1 MAELKRNFSGADG
14 AKMNKDLDERI
25 IPPGQYRD
33 ALNIEIATSEG
44 SNAGTVQN
52 IKGNTKRSAMASGI
66 DSYAIPSTSTCV
78 GSVASLNADKVYYFV
93 AAGGKNSNSTI
104 ATAEPSIKKDYIME
118 YDPVLEKHKYVF
130 VDIYQVNTTPTL
142 QYLAIEGD
150 AFLYLP
156 TTASNVIE
164 VDGVSEDAYYNTTG
178 IRVGMS
184 FTDDH
189 AYTLADGIK
198 VTGIQLVSVDAISFP
213 VWKVSFNKSVYDYLD
228 LNNGL
233 SVSFHAPERVLNFNK
248 NNIITGINIL
258 DDFIFWTD
266 NETEPKKI
274 NITRSIAGTGGLSL
288 LNFEV
293 DNGTVY
299 DDTIFEGDRDLFHTR
314 LVKGDGTDLVVAT
327 KSSMTKPVWVEEK
340 HVTVIKKGPTQPL
353 ELKLHSTTAPRIN
366 SEGEANPTFGFITE
380 LDLFPD
386 ILVGSSYSPGD
397 TIQNVTFET
406 PMDFRVGD
414 ILRLAAG
421 DLADSSFIFLD
432 DYSLRIQILADSE
445 GPQNN
450 PNINQ
455 QSFNVVVLS
464 IGSNINA
471 TQTSFKAVLEKS
483 DSLFEFKFP
492 RFSYRYKYQDNEY
505 STFAPWSQVAF
516 LADTFNF
523 SASKGYNLGMVNQL
537 RSLEIKGYHAGE
549 ARMPQDVVEIDIL
562 YKETNNPTVYIVK
575 TITAADTNFGSWPTA
590 GIFDGPHEHRGSLI
604 VTTDM
609 VHKVVESNQLLRPW
623 DNVPR
628 VALAQDV
635 SANRLVYGNYLQ
647 NYSVPIQPFINVGHE
662 ARETADA
669 TNIVPPSV
677 KSMRDYSLGVVFSD
691 GYGRETPV
699 LFNSDSNNAVKI
711 PKVGASL
718 KNRLKASLDV
728 STVIPPWAKYFSYYV
743 KDPTS
748 EYYNLVLDR
757 WYRAED
763 NFLWLSFPSS
773 ERNKVDEETFISLKK
788 INGGEAADTGVGK
801 YKIISIENEAPDYIK
816 TKIVPFGRIFD
827 DSNYLGNGTEGYPV
841 QNTTFFTLPTTQC
854 AAIFGTEFNGNNVTN
869 KSVRFSG
876 DGLRSMSYDISKIQ
890 VSPELYT
897 FSLDGRFG
905 ADIAFATNYTGLISD
920 AISDIVIDFFD
931 KVIDNKPEYDGR
943 FFVKVNKDADL
954 ESSLANLTTTTIE
967 EVEVTNSHG
976 FRYINNNGYDY
987 WTEDNTGGLMPDAPV
1002 MNLNGGIASENRHLH
1017 PTEYAYHNTNGGD
1030 VSYYWGGG
1038 DGVDDMTASPLTAL
1052 IMDDPIEAINNQ
1064 FVNWD
1069 HAWDF
1074 WQSVYDTADF
1084 FIDGATAYSWCAYNP
1099 GYAYG
1104 SGSVFDDIS
1113 VTDSQVGTLTTYSWS
1128 GFNTAT
1134 GGVVTNHSMYMTET
1148 EDPGSDAADTNFL
1161 WKSPPFGGN
1170 AYMAANMKWNKGLPS
1185 RAIRDTVVSQGGIT
1199 VDASYMDFSYV
1210 GVHHAPPSDGTGNFE
1225 GYAGQN
1231 VGGVQ
1236 QPQAFAHWL
1245 SPAGTDM
1252 GSEAPEDRNEA
1263 LEFSQTL
1270 TTPGTKFRFQND
1282 PDKTIYTVLD
1292 YTYTT
1297 EGYANDDYWKN
1308 GTVASIGA
1316 WGIRNFMPS
1325 SAVQGANAPFRVQND
1340 ARCLRQRWSI
1350 VTVPRIGSGLNGYN
1364 PITGTR
1370 PANDVNPGPEHG
1382 DDSYRRALHHDG
1394 TNRDIVEI
1402 IQAFNVDGSTFVPNG
1417 AIFETIPKES
1427 ADIDIYYQAGGLVP
1441 LQLNDKTNEE
1451 YLPLGTTFKVPYRL
1465 FLTSPYITHSTHTIT
1480 EWTDAETIR
1489 FTPALP
1495 NNIVSSDGSIAYA
1508 VDGVQLD
1515 ADIWGS
1521 GDEIVFTKRGNYSLT
1536 ARMRD
1541 AISTVSAYGSVST
1554 DGGDTWT
1561 PQDEPIDTI
1570 RLHGAQQANDV
1581 TVPDIYKLY
1590 SQTHYLDWSNCWAFG
1605 NGVESDR
1612 IRDDFNAP
1620 QMDSGVKASSVLET
1634 KIKEERRKHG
1644 LIWSGIYNSTAGVN
1658 DTNQFIAA
1666 EKITK
1671 DVNPIYGSIQKLYN
1685 RDTNLIVFCE
1695 DKILRAVTNKDALYN
1710 ADGNPQ
1716 LVASNAVIGDIQAY
1730 QGDYGISTNPESFVA
1745 TPYQIYFTDVVRGQ
1759 VLRLTTEGIVS
1770 ISDKGM
1776 SNYFADICS
1785 SDVWRMIGTSDERK
1799 KEYNLSILKKIS
1811 TGDVN
1816 YLSDATVSYSEYSKG
1831 WVSFKSFVPQ
1841 GGLSINNKYF
1851 TFYNGHIW
1859 EHHTNNLHNNFY
1871 GIQSESSITAVLNDS
1886 PESMKNFVTINYE
1899 GSQARVTK
1907 FDDLDNVKMLNGEW
1921 TTDYGITDTD
1931 ITTDG
1936 EYFNLEAVDGWYV
1949 DSITTNKQTCGNIEF
1964 KDKEGKWF
1972 GYPSGETSD
1981 EIDVEEFTVQGLG
1994 DATITHGTP
2003 GAGESI
2009 VITII

>member
-1 MAELKRNFSGADG
+1 MAELKRNFSGVDG

-198 VTGIQLVSVDAISFP
+198 VTGIQLVSGVSSYP

-366 SEGEANPTFGFITE
+366 SEGEANPTFGFITD

-397 TIQNVTFET
+397 TIQNVTFES

-421 DLADSSFIFLD
+421 DSADSSFIFLD

-575 TITAADTNFGSWPTA
+575 TITAADTNFGSWPTI
-590 GIFDGPHEHRGSLI
+590 GMLDGPHEHRGSI
-604 VTTDM
+604 VITTDM
-609 VHKVVESNQLLRPW
+609 IHEVVESNQLLRPW

-647 NYSVPIQPFINVGHE
+647 NYSVPIQPFINVGHQ

-691 GYGRETPV
+691 EYGRETPV

-718 KNRLKASLDV
+718 KNRLKASLNV

-743 KDPTS
+743 KDPTP

-763 NFLWLSFPSS
+763 DFLWLSFPSS
-773 ERNKVDEETFISLKK
+773 ERNKVDGETFISLKK
-788 INGGEAADTGVGK
+788 RNGEETPATGVGK
-801 YKIISIENEAPDYIK
+801 YKIISIENEAPDYVK
-816 TKIVPFGRIFD
+816 TKRVPFGRIFD
-827 DSNYLGNGTEGYPV
+827 DANYLGNETEGYPV
-841 QNTTFFTLPTTQC
+841 QNTTFFTLPAIQC
-854 AAIFGTEFNGNNVTN
+854 AAIFGADFTGNNVTN
-869 KSVRFSG
+869 KSVRFSSG
-876 DGLRSMSYDISKIQ
+876 GIVSKSYDISKIVVGQ
-890 VSPELYT
+890 DLYT

-905 ADIAFATNYTGLISD
+905 ADIAFATNYTGVISD
-920 AISDIVIDFFD
+920 AIDDILIEFFEATTE
-931 KVIDNKPEYDGR
+931 NKPEFDGR

-954 ESSLANLTTTTIE
+954 ESGLANLTASTEQET
-967 EVEVTNSHG
+967 VVTHSHG
-976 FRYINNNGYDY
+976 FRYINNNGYNY
-987 WTEDNTGGLMPDAPV
+987 WAQANTGGLMPDAPV
-1002 MNLNGGIASENRHLH
+1002 SISEGIGDENRHMH
-1017 PTEYAYHNTNGGD
+1017 PTEYAYHNTNDGD

-1038 DGVDDMTASPLTAL
+1038 SSITDMTASAGTAL
-1052 IMDDPIEAINNQ
+1052 IKADPISAINNMLAGNNLGYI
-1064 FVNWD
+1064 F
-1069 HAWDF
+1069 DF
-1074 WQSVYDTADF
+1074 WNSVIDTEDF
-1084 FIDGATAYSWCAYNP
+1084 FIDGATAYSWGAYNP
-1099 GYAYG
+1099 TSDYG
-1104 SGSVFDDIS
+1104 SGNVFDTPGETYTWEGWDAFPSGLGSYKS
-1113 VTDSQVGTLTTYSWS
+1113 VYV
-1128 GFNTAT
+1128 
-1134 GGVVTNHSMYMTET
+1134 TET
-1148 EDPGSDAADTNFL
+1148 EDIGADDDATNNFL
-1161 WKSPPFGGN
+1161 SKSPPFGGN
-1170 AYMAANMKWNKGLPS
+1170 GHMAANMKWGKGLPS
-1185 RAIRDTVVSQGGIT
+1185 RAIRDTTVSQGGIT

-1210 GVHHAPPSDGTGNFE
+1210 GLHWANDGDWPSSYATFAGSTGNPPF
-1225 GYAGQN
+1225 
-1231 VGGVQ
+1231 
-1236 QPQAFAHWL
+1236 FAHWL
-1245 SPAGTDM
+1245 SPAGTGID
-1252 GSEAPEDRNEA
+1252 STSPQARNEA
-1263 LEFSQTL
+1263 LEFSELL
-1270 TTPGTKFRFQND
+1270 TTPGTKFRFQKD
-1282 PDKTIYTVLD
+1282 PDKTVYTVLD
-1292 YTYTT
+1292 YTYTG

-1308 GTVASIGA
+1308 GTVASTGA
-1316 WGIRNFMPS
+1316 WGIRNYLPWPNFS
-1325 SAVQGANAPFRVQND
+1325 SPFLQND
-1340 ARCLRQRWSI
+1340 PQCLRQRWSI

-1370 PANDVNPGPEHG
+1370 SPSDQNGPAHG
-1382 DDSYRRALHHDG
+1382 DDAYTRALHHDG
-1394 TNRDIVEI
+1394 TDRDIVEI
-1402 IQAFNVDGSTFVPNG
+1402 LDAYNVEGSNFVPNG
-1417 AIFETIPKES
+1417 AVFETIPKES
-1427 ADIDIYYQAGGLVP
+1427 ADIDIYYQVSGLIP
-1441 LQLNDKTNEE
+1441 LQLDDKTNEE
-1451 YLPLGTTFKVPYRL
+1451 YLPLGTTFETKSNQVYPPA
-1465 FLTSPYITHSTHTIT
+1465 TITTLHTIT
-1480 EWTDAETIR
+1480 EWTDRETIK

-1495 NNIVSSDGSIAYA
+1495 GRILNSAGNVASLSAPFGGGD
-1508 VDGVQLD
+1508 
-1515 ADIWGS
+1515 DI
-1521 GDEIVFTKRGNYSLT
+1521 IFTKRGNYSL
-1536 ARMRD
+1536 
-1541 AISTVSAYGSVST
+1541 SAKTKDEVYSALGTHYLNGDPV
-1554 DGGDTWT
+1554 DGDLYTL
-1561 PQDEPIDTI
+1561 
-1570 RLHGAQQANDV
+1570 RLHGASPLAGEE
-1581 TVPDIYKLY
+1581 VPASHMLPA
-1590 SQTHYLDWSNCWAFG
+1590 QTHYLDWSNCWAFG

-1620 QMDSGVKASSVLET
+1620 QMDNGVKASSVLET

-1644 LIWSGIYNSTAGVN
+1644 LIWSGIYNSTSGIN
-1658 DTNQFIAA
+1658 NTNQFIAA

-1671 DVNPIYGSIQKLYN
+1671 DINPIYGSIQKLYN

-1695 DKILRAVTNKDALYN
+1695 DKILRAVTNKNALYN

-1776 SNYFADICS
+1776 SDYFADICS
-1785 SDVWRMIGTSDERK
+1785 SDAWKMIGTSDERK
-1799 KEYNLSILKKIS
+1799 KEYNLSILKKSNTADIKL
-1811 TGDVN
+1811 
-1816 YLSDATVSYSEYSKG
+1816 LSATTVSYSEYSKG

-1859 EHHTNNLHNNFY
+1859 EHYTNNLHNNFY

-1907 FDDLDNVKMLNGEW
+1907 FDDLDNVKMLNGLW
-1921 TTDYGITDTD
+1921 NTNYGTTATN

-1981 EIDVEEFTVQGLG
+1981 KIDVEEFTVQGLG